1 MTTRPLIQIYRTLD
15 DLELNAAGEIVRIM
29 KSAIGNRGVCYIALS
44 GGDTPRGVYH
54 RIGMQPLRDEVDWSR
69 VQIFFGDERPVP
81 PSNPLSNFGM
91 AHWELISHV
100 AIPEENVHR
109 IRGEESTDFAAG
121 EYEQEIVRIFGK
133 QGPHFDLL
141 LLGLG
146 VDGHIAS
153 LFPGTTAVKEEV
165 AFVSSVYV
173 PSLAGWRVTLT
184 IRSINE
190 SRRVLFLVAG
200 EQKRQIVGKVLG
212 TEVPTKDLPATMV
225 QPRDGTLRWMIDAD
239 AASDISSAPLANAAR

>member
-1 MTTRPLIQIYRTLD
+1 M
-15 DLELNAAGEIVRIM
+15 
-29 KSAIGNRGVCYIALS
+29 
-44 GGDTPRGVYH
+44 
-54 RIGMQPLRDEVDWSR
+54 
-69 VQIFFGDERPVP
+69 
-81 PSNPLSNFGM
+81 
-91 AHWELISHV
+91 
-100 AIPEENVHR
+100 
-109 IRGEESTDFAAG
+109 
-121 EYEQEIVRIFGK
+121 
-133 QGPHFDLL
+133 
-141 LLGLG
+141 
-146 VDGHIAS
+146 DGHIAS